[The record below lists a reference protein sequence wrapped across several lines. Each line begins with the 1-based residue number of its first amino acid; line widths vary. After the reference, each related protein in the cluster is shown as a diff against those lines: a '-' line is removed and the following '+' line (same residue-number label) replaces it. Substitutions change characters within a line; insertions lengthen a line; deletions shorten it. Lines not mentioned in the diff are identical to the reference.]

1 MLGQASGAVSG
12 SGGIGALREE
22 EREGEKRKRERESG
36 REIEG
41 GRGEENLKDIKWEWE
56 IGE

>member
-41 GRGEENLKDIKWEWE
+41 GRGEEHVTDEALA
-56 IGE
+56 

>member
-1 MLGQASGAVSG
+1 MEVCSGVWRWCSG

-41 GRGEENLKDIKWEWE
+41 GRGEEHVTDEALA
-56 IGE
+56 